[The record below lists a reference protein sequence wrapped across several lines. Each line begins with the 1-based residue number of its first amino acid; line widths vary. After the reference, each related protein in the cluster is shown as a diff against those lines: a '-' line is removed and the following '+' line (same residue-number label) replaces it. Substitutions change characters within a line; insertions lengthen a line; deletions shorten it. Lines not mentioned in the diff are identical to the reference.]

1 MEDVY
6 LKTQI
11 ITYMGNKR
19 KFLPLLDE
27 VIDYIADQIGTEK
40 LNLGDGFSG
49 SGVVSRLFKKRSHSL
64 YSNDIAGYAETLNKC
79 YLSTPTTKTMKKI
92 GEYVI
97 EANKFATE
105 TDPKCPEWIA
115 KHWAPSGE
123 ISEESRVYFT
133 PTNARKIDRYRQFI
147 IGMPERYRHFLLAPL
162 LVECS
167 IHNNTSGQFSAFY
180 RNGKI
185 GAYGGKKAIDL
196 GRITKEISID
206 IPVLSPTPCKSTVSR
221 MDTNR
226 WARETADKGLDLVY
240 YDPPYNK
247 HPYSIYYFML
257 DIINDWDTGTQIPAT
272 TRGQPKTWKRSPYNS
287 FTNAKAAFEDLIA
300 HTKSKFILVS
310 YNNGGIIPLDDLEEI
325 LMKYGVLQKIPVV
338 HKTYNK
344 YRGIASYKR
353 KAAPTEVKEWLW
365 LLDCRAQEY
374 RTRA

>member
-1 MEDVY
+1 MDDY

-19 KFLPLLDE
+19 KFLPLLE
-27 VIDYIADQIGTEK
+27 TVIDYVTEMVGTEK
-40 LNLGDGFSG
+40 LNFGDGFSG
-49 SGVVSRLFKKRSHSL
+49 SGVVSRLFKTRALTL

-79 YLSTPTTKTMKKI
+79 YLSTPTKKTMRKI
-92 GEYVI
+92 EQYVI
-97 EANKFATE
+97 QANKFAIDDGPE
-105 TDPKCPEWIA
+105 CPEWIA

-123 ISEESRVYFT
+123 ISEDSRVYFT
-133 PTNARKIDRYRQFI
+133 PVNARKIDRYRHFI
-147 IGMPERYRHFLLAPL
+147 LDMPIRYRHFLLAPL

-180 RNGKI
+180 RDGKL

-196 GRITKEISID
+196 GRITQEISID
-206 IPVLSPTPCKSTVSR
+206 VPVLSTASCESIVSR
-221 MDTNR
+221 VDTNQ
-226 WARETADKGLDLVY
+226 WAREVADKNLDLVY

-257 DIINDWDTGTQIPAT
+257 DIINDWDTQTHIPAT

-287 FTNAKAAFEDLIA
+287 FTNAKTAFEDLIA
-300 HTKSKFILVS
+300 HTKSKFILIS
-310 YNNGGIIPLDDLEEI
+310 YNNGGIIPLDTLEEI
-325 LMKYGVLQKIPVV
+325 LMKYGDLQKIPVV

-344 YRGIASYKR
+344 YRGIANYKR

-365 LLDCRAQEY
+365 LLDCRDQEY
-374 RTRA
+374 LTRA